1 MNWSAYITLA
11 SLATVKFMF
20 SAIPGPHLGVTFLET
35 AISIFIGG
43 TFGAAVFYYSAEFF
57 MNRTRIKREK
67 ERIKKGGSFVEKNK
81 FTRVNKGIV
90 KLKNRFGKLG
100 ICFWAPFLLS
110 VPLGSIVVA
119 KFFGRES
126 FTFLFIII
134 GMAINATLTTF
145 IVYVFT

>member
-20 SAIPGPHLGVTFLET
+20 SAIPGPHLGASPVET
-35 AISIFIGG
+35 VLSIFIGG
-43 TFGAAVFYYSAEFF
+43 CVGSAFFYYSAEFF
-57 MNRTRIKREK
+57 MKRNRDKRQKQRE
-67 ERIKKGGSFVEKNK
+67 EMGCDYVEKNK

-90 KLKNRFGKLG
+90 KLKNRFGKVG

-110 VPLGSIVVA
+110 VPVGSIVVA

-126 FTFLFIII
+126 FTFLFIVI
-134 GMAINATLTTF
+134 GMAINASLTTF

>member
-20 SAIPGPHLGVTFLET
+20 SAIPGPHLGVTSLET

-67 ERIKKGGSFVEKNK
+67 ERIEKGGSFVEKNK

-119 KFFGRES
+119 KFFGREIYLS
-126 FTFLFIII
+126 LSLLHHLDLKSSLF
-134 GMAINATLTTF
+134 
-145 IVYVFT
+145 

>member
-1 MNWSAYITLA
+1 
-11 SLATVKFMF
+11 MF
-20 SAIPGPHLGVTFLET
+20 SAIPGPHLGASPIET
-35 AISIFIGG
+35 VLSIFIGG
-43 TFGAAVFYYSAEFF
+43 CVGSAFFYYSAEFF

-67 ERIKKGGSFVEKNK
+67 ERIEKGGSFVEKNK

-126 FTFLFIII
+126 FTFLFIVI
-134 GMAINATLTTF
+134 GMAINASLTTF
-145 IVYVFT
+145 IVYVLT